1 MNLEQ
6 ERDTIM
12 IDKVFVNFL
21 YLVNY
26 HVNFI
31 FLYMPS
37 LAVGLLIG
45 FVYLFL
51 SIKAGNKI
59 NQEQEPIINFIE
71 PKTYRTLLYFR
82 IFITAIFLIIAR
94 MLFDLKPEWLLA
106 GFVISFVGHLIVV
119 IKGISWN

>member
-1 MNLEQ
+1 
-6 ERDTIM
+6 M